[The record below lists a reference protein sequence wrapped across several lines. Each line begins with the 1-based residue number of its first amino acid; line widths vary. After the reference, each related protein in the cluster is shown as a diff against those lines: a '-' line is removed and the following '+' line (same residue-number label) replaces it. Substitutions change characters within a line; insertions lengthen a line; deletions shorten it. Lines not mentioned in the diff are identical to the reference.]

1 MRPLPPKHFTLPA
14 LREGVNP
21 YSVKT
26 HIVRRSP
33 PWRQRPQNLT
43 RLFSDVDVRLYQ
55 SEQLVLQKRA
65 ARQKP

>member
-14 LREGVNP
+14 LRDGGNP

-26 HIVRRSP
+26 HIVPRSP
-33 PWRQRPQNLT
+33 PGEQCPQHLT
-43 RLFSDVDVRLYQ
+43 RLFSDVDMRLYQ